1 MPIKFKT
8 SVSSVNDGEEI
19 IRGEKL
25 SDLIKTKN
33 FGEVVFLILKGN
45 LPNSKEAKMIN
56 AVLSSMI
63 DHGPG
68 ANSALAA
75 RIVGSAGNTLHTAVA
90 AGILS
95 LGGSRHGG
103 ALEGAAKFFQ
113 ENVKIPDLPVL
124 LRSLKEKKI
133 RVPGFGHK
141 VLTHDNR
148 TDTLFA
154 VAKETGFFG
163 EHCAF
168 ALAVDA
174 ELNKISSKAVPL
186 NMDGANGAILSDMGF
201 PWQLV
206 LGFFIIGRAP
216 GLVAQVYEEM
226 NSDEGIRRL
235 EESEVEYVGK
245 D

>member
-19 IRGEKL
+19 VRGEKL

-33 FGEVVFLILKGN
+33 FGEVIFLILKGS
-45 LPNSKEAKMIN
+45 LPNQKESKMIN

-113 ENVKIPDLPVL
+113 ENLKTADLPGL
-124 LRSLKEKKI
+124 LANLKAKKVRI
-133 RVPGFGHK
+133 PGYGHK
-141 VLTHDNR
+141 VLAHDNR
-148 TDTLFA
+148 TDTLFDI
-154 VAKETGFFG
+154 AKETGFFG
-163 EHCAF
+163 RHSEF
-168 ALAVDA
+168 SLAVDK

-201 PWQLV
+201 PWQIV

-226 NSDEGIRRL
+226 TSGEGIRRA
-235 EESEVEYVGK
+235 EEGEIEYVGK
-245 D
+245 